1 MSARRQLSERPIRWT
16 ESRGL
21 RFDQQVALHL
31 TTVFQPIVCLR
42 RDEVFAYEVLARWH
56 EGSPETLLEDAVAQ
70 GCMGRLG
77 RSIRS
82 LATYAGRG
90 HTLFLNIHPAELV
103 SRWLVR
109 PDDPINTYDGRL
121 YLEITEASAMAHF
134 DLCKSALR
142 EIGDRTGA
150 RLVVDDF
157 GAGYSNM
164 VRIVELHPA
173 VVKLDK
179 SLVRGLPEDPRRQT
193 VVRHLVAMCE
203 DLGAQVVA
211 EGVETEDE
219 RIAVVDCGVHYGQGW
234 LFGRPKS
241 RVPPRL
247 PESGRHSR
255 PQPARI

>member
-1 MSARRQLSERPIRWT
+1 MSASHSEPPIRWT

-42 RDEVFAYEVLARWH
+42 SDEVFGYEVLARWQ
-56 EGSPETLLEDAVAQ
+56 EGSPEALLARAVEQ

-77 RSIRS
+77 RAIRS
-82 LATYAGRG
+82 LATQGGRG
-90 HTLFLNIHPAELV
+90 HTLFLNVHPAELL

-109 PDDPINTYDGRL
+109 PDDPLNVYDGRL
-121 YLEITEASAMAHF
+121 FLEITEAAAMQHF
-134 DLCKSALR
+134 ELCCGALR

-157 GAGYSNM
+157 GAGHSNI
-164 VRIVELHPA
+164 VRLVELNPA
-173 VVKLDK
+173 IVKLDK
-179 SLVRGLPEDPRRQT
+179 SLVRGLPAEPRRQT

-211 EGVETEDE
+211 EGIE
-219 RIAVVDCGVHYGQGW
+219 RMEQHEAAIDCGVHFGQGW
-234 LFGRPKS
+234 LYGRPKAK
-241 RVPPRL
+241 VPPKL
-247 PESGRHSR
+247 PLGPRAVGS
-255 PQPARI
+255 